1 MHIAP
6 AALAALGC
14 NKPLCLAHIRHDGAA
29 LHLADH
35 RAPGHANFQILALTA
50 VLPTATTRLA
60 VLSRIFPFVTKVC
73 QGSQIIAVRAAGSH
87 ILLSMK
93 GHCTGTAV
101 AAFDFDFRNIC
112 KHRVSLPFCVV
123 FSIVP

>member
-1 MHIAP
+1 MPTLGKPISPTSAMSFSSKTDLPLLAGHAGLGKARHLPGGGGKVHIAP

-29 LHLADH
+29 LHLTDH

-60 VLSRIFPFVTKVC
+60 VLGPHISVC
-73 QGSQIIAVRAAGSH
+73 
-87 ILLSMK
+87 
-93 GHCTGTAV
+93 
-101 AAFDFDFRNIC
+101 NE
-112 KHRVSLPFCVV
+112 SLPG
-123 FSIVP
+123 